1 MPHININK
9 GHDIQL
15 SGVPNNN
22 IANIKQS
29 KTLAILPMDF
39 LGVKPKLLVEEGDEV
54 KTGSPLFFNKLRP
67 VVKWASPGAGKIKEI
82 EYGPRR
88 VIKKIEL
95 LLILVKWVE
104 S

>member
-1 MPHININK
+1 
-9 GHDIQL
+9 
-15 SGVPNNN
+15 
-22 IANIKQS
+22 
-29 KTLAILPMDF
+29 MDF

-67 VVKWASPGAGKIKEI
+67 VVKWASPGTGKIKKI

-95 LLILVKWVE
+95 YLIYIYYKPGLYLIFPLF